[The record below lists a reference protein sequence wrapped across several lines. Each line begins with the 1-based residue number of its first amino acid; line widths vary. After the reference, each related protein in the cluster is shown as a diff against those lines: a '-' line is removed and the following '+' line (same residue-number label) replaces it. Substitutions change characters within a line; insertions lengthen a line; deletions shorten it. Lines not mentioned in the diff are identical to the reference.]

1 MVNPSAKQDPE
12 ALVAAKLA
20 SLPTKPGCYLFIDKT
35 GAVVYVG
42 KAKSLRSR
50 VRSYFQESGSDARY
64 FIPILRK
71 IVADLET
78 VVTATEKEA
87 AVLENELVKQ
97 HKPRFNVKLRDDKDF
112 LCLKLDPQKEW
123 PMLETVRRP
132 APDKAR
138 YFGPYHSATSA
149 RRTLH
154 LVNKHFQLRTCS
166 DAEMASRRRPC
177 LQYQIKRCLAPCVMD
192 VDRELYTEMVRSV
205 ALFLEGRHDELT
217 GELTARMRDASRELE
232 FERAAIYRDQ
242 LRAVE
247 AVREAQRVVYVK
259 DVDQDVVGI
268 YREGTLVEV
277 EVILVRQGRVTDT
290 LSFSLRNMEL
300 PDDEVLGGFLNE
312 YYGVA
317 STTIP
322 DEVLVPVLPDGAEGV
337 AEWLSDRRGRKVALF
352 APQRGPRVDL
362 LKMASENAAHAFREK
377 QRSSDDL
384 EARLEE
390 LRERLR
396 LPTLPRRIE
405 CCDISHLGGGDTV
418 GSIVAL
424 LDGQPD
430 KKRYRSFNVKSVADG
445 DDYAAMYEVLA
456 RRFRRGKSA
465 RPASPQPAADSEA
478 AALGTSEAAAGD
490 EGEREQAERD
500 ATESDAAER
509 DTTAR
514 EVPELDEAESDLAE
528 SDEAESDLAESDE
541 AESDLAESDE
551 AESDL
556 AESDEAESDVADEEI
571 GLVAAS
577 DAPAE
582 SETAEVPATAARQAA
597 ASAEEAPKSAQSG
610 GAEWD
615 LPDLLV
621 VDGGRGQLQVALSA
635 ARDLGLHGLPIVGL
649 AKERETQAGEKLVD
663 RVYLPGQKNGIPL
676 RSTSSALFFL
686 ARARDEA
693 HRFANHAR
701 KRLGKARRL
710 RSEIEDIPGLG
721 SAVRTAL
728 LRELGSLEAVR
739 RATDAQILAVT
750 GVTKRHLSA
759 LRKVIPSPEVPQPD
773 APAEGGGAPSGPRGS
788 RGERERSRRSGADR

>member
-12 ALVAAKLA
+12 ALLAAKLA

-112 LCLKLDPQKEW
+112 LCLKLDTQKEW

-192 VDRELYTEMVRSV
+192 VDRDLYTEMVRSV

-277 EVILVRQGRVTDT
+277 EVIMVRQGRVTDT

-317 STTIP
+317 STAIP

-337 AEWLSDRRGRKVALF
+337 AEWLSDRRGRKVTLF
-352 APQRGPRVDL
+352 VPQRGPRADL
-362 LKMASENAAHAFREK
+362 LKMANENAAHAFREK

-456 RRFRRGKSA
+456 RRFRRGKAA
-465 RPASPQPAADSEA
+465 RPASPPAAA
-478 AALGTSEAAAGD
+478 
-490 EGEREQAERD
+490 D
-500 ATESDAAER
+500 A
-509 DTTAR
+509 
-514 EVPELDEAESDLAE
+514 
-528 SDEAESDLAESDE
+528 
-541 AESDLAESDE
+541 
-551 AESDL
+551 
-556 AESDEAESDVADEEI
+556 
-571 GLVAAS
+571 AAS
-577 DAPAE
+577 DAAPGAAE
-582 SETAEVPATAARQAA
+582 AAASELAEGDVADDVIENDAPEGDVIEGDVIEGDAAEEAVDLASAGDAPPETQSAEVPTTAERQAA
-597 ASAEEAPKSAQSG
+597 GSASEAPKSGQSG

-649 AKERETQAGEKLVD
+649 AKERETQSGEKLVD

-701 KRLGKARRL
+701 KRLGKSRRL

-728 LRELGSLEAVR
+728 LRELGSLEGVR

-759 LRKVIPSPEVPQPD
+759 LRKVIPSPEASPS
-773 APAEGGGAPSGPRGS
+773 APAEGGGDPEKARGLT
-788 RGERERSRRSGADR
+788 R

>member
-12 ALVAAKLA
+12 ALLAAKLA
-20 SLPTKPGCYLFIDKT
+20 SLPTKPGCYLFIDKA

-112 LCLKLDPQKEW
+112 LCLKLDTQKAW

-166 DAEMASRRRPC
+166 DTEMASRRRPC

-217 GELTARMRDASRELE
+217 GELTTRMRDASRELE

-277 EVILVRQGRVTDT
+277 EVILVRRGRVADT

-337 AEWLSDRRGRKVALF
+337 AEWLGDRRGRKVALF
-352 APQRGPRVDL
+352 VPQRGPRVDL

-445 DDYAAMYEVLA
+445 DDYAAMYEVLS
-456 RRFRRGKSA
+456 RRFRRGK
-465 RPASPQPAADSEA
+465 
-478 AALGTSEAAAGD
+478 
-490 EGEREQAERD
+490 
-500 ATESDAAER
+500 
-509 DTTAR
+509 
-514 EVPELDEAESDLAE
+514 
-528 SDEAESDLAESDE
+528 
-541 AESDLAESDE
+541 
-551 AESDL
+551 
-556 AESDEAESDVADEEI
+556 
-571 GLVAAS
+571 
-577 DAPAE
+577 
-582 SETAEVPATAARQAA
+582 AARQASPASTAESEA
-597 ASAEEAPKSAQSG
+597 ALGAEGAPESDVMEGVAESDMMEGVAESDMMESDPAESDALESDAMEGDVAEEDIGFATASDATPQTEGTQVSAAAERESAGSGGDVSRSAEAG
-610 GAEWD
+610 GGEWD
-615 LPDLLV
+615 LPDLFV

-649 AKERETQAGEKLVD
+649 AKERETQTGEKLVD

-710 RSEIEDIPGLG
+710 RSAIEDIPGLG

-728 LRELGSLEAVR
+728 LRELGSMEGVR

-759 LRKVIPSPEVPQPD
+759 LRKVIPSPESSPPD
-773 APAEGGGAPSGPRGS
+773 APAEDTGDLSKARGLT
-788 RGERERSRRSGADR
+788 R

>member
-12 ALVAAKLA
+12 ALLAAKLA

-112 LCLKLDPQKEW
+112 LCLKLDTQKEW

-259 DVDQDVVGI
+259 DVDQDVVGL

-277 EVILVRQGRVTDT
+277 EVIMVRQGRVTDT

-337 AEWLSDRRGRKVALF
+337 AEWLGDRRGRKVTLLV
-352 APQRGPRVDL
+352 PQRGPRVDL
-362 LKMASENAAHAFREK
+362 LKMANENAAHAFREK

-456 RRFRRGKSA
+456 RRFRRGKAA
-465 RPASPQPAADSEA
+465 RPASPPSVADDAESGAAPGASEA
-478 AALGTSEAAAGD
+478 AASDLP
-490 EGEREQAERD
+490 EG
-500 ATESDAAER
+500 DAAEGAA
-509 DTTAR
+509 DDAI
-514 EVPELDEAESDLAE
+514 ENEASEGEAIEADAAEESVDP
-528 SDEAESDLAESDE
+528 
-541 AESDLAESDE
+541 
-551 AESDL
+551 
-556 AESDEAESDVADEEI
+556 
-571 GLVAAS
+571 AS
-577 DAPAE
+577 AGDAPPETEAALA
-582 SETAEVPATAARQAA
+582 TAERQAA
-597 ASAEEAPKSAQSG
+597 GSASEAPKSAQSG

-649 AKERETQAGEKLVD
+649 AKERETQSGEKLVD

-721 SAVRTAL
+721 GAVRTAL
-728 LRELGSLEAVR
+728 LRELGSLEGVR

-759 LRKVIPSPEVPQPD
+759 LRKVIPSPETSPSA
-773 APAEGGGAPSGPRGS
+773 APVEGGGDPEKAPGLTR
-788 RGERERSRRSGADR
+788 

>member
-112 LCLKLDPQKEW
+112 LCLKLDTQKEW

-192 VDRELYTEMVRSV
+192 VDRELYSEMVRSV

-247 AVREAQRVVYVK
+247 TVREAQRVVYVK

-277 EVILVRQGRVTDT
+277 EVIMVRQGRVTDT

-337 AEWLSDRRGRKVALF
+337 AEWLGDRRGRKVALF
-352 APQRGPRVDL
+352 VPQRGPRVDL

-456 RRFRRGKSA
+456 RRFRRGKAA
-465 RPASPQPAADSEA
+465 RPASPQPVADSEA
-478 AALGTSEAAAGD
+478 AALGISEATASD
-490 EGEREQAERD
+490 M
-500 ATESDAAER
+500 TESDAVEG
-509 DTTAR
+509 
-514 EVPELDEAESDLAE
+514 ELT
-528 SDEAESDLAESDE
+528 
-541 AESDLAESDE
+541 
-551 AESDL
+551 
-556 AESDEAESDVADEEI
+556 ESDVTEGDALESDALESDALESDAVENDAVENDAPEIDAPEGDVVEEETD
-571 GLVAAS
+571 LATAS
-577 DAPAE
+577 DAPPEAA
-582 SETAEVPATAARQAA
+582 TAEASATAAREAA
-597 ASAEEAPKSAQSG
+597 APAQEAPKSAQSG

-635 ARDLGLHGLPIVGL
+635 ARDLGLHDLPIVGL

-759 LRKVIPSPEVPQPD
+759 LRKVIPSPEPSQAD
-773 APAEGGGAPSGPRGS
+773 APAEGSGEPSRPQGS
-788 RGERERSRRSGADR
+788 RGGRERARRSGADR